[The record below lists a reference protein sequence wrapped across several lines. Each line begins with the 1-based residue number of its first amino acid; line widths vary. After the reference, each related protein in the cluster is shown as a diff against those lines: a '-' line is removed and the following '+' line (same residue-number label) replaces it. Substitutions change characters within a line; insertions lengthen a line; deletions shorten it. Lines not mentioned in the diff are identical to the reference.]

1 MFRNLNF
8 GPRRWRGFLFG
19 SLLLQAYS
27 GTWYHDGEMKAGGGD
42 GLLSRWMLSLLVIS
56 LPLTVIGEW
65 LHWSEIL
72 LFWLACLAIIPLAGL
87 MGQATESIAILSG
100 PRIGGL
106 LNATFGNAVELII
119 GFFAIR
125 QGLVQVVQ
133 ASLTGSILGNLLL
146 VAGLS
151 FLIGGIRYPIQTFN
165 RLAAGTNASM
175 MLIGVVIAL
184 VIPAIFTL
192 QRPAIGVELSVGVAA
207 ITWVLY
213 LLGLFFSLFTHRN
226 IFNYAQDLSDE
237 EAPWG
242 MARSVGV
249 LVVATLAVAYESE
262 ILVGTIEHVSKAF
275 GWSDVFI
282 GVIVVAIIGNAA
294 EHSSAVL
301 MAWRD
306 RMDVSLEIAI
316 GSSLQIAMFVAPL
329 LVFTSLAV
337 GNPMT
342 LVFSWPEIAAMVLG
356 VALITLLSL
365 DGKSNWLEGAM
376 ALGAYVI
383 MGIGFYLI

>member
-1 MFRNLNF
+1 M
-8 GPRRWRGFLFG
+8 
-19 SLLLQAYS
+19 
-27 GTWYHDGEMKAGGGD
+27 
-42 GLLSRWMLSLLVIS
+42 SRWMLWMLVVS

-65 LHWSEIL
+65 LHWSQTL

-175 MLIGVVIAL
+175 MMIGVVIAL
-184 VIPAIFTL
+184 VIPAIFTY
-192 QRPAIGVELSVGVAA
+192 QRPEIGIQLSIGVAA
-207 ITWVLY
+207 VSLLLY

-226 IFNYAQDLSDE
+226 VFNYTENLPDE

-242 MARSVGV
+242 MIRA
-249 LVVATLAVAYESE
+249 LVVLAASTVAVAYESE
-262 ILVGTIEHVSKAF
+262 LLVKTIDHVSRSF
-275 GWSDVFI
+275 GWSEVFI

-294 EHSSAVL
+294 EHSSAVW
-301 MAWRD
+301 MAWRN

-316 GSSLQIAMFVAPL
+316 GSSLQIAMFVAPIL
-329 LVFTSLAV
+329 LFTSLAA
-337 GNPMT
+337 GHPMT
-342 LVFSWPEIAAMVLG
+342 LVFSWPEIASMVLG
-356 VALITLLSL
+356 VALITLLSI

-376 ALGAYVI
+376 ALGAYFI
-383 MGIGFYLI
+383 MGLGFYLM

>member
-1 MFRNLNF
+1 
-8 GPRRWRGFLFG
+8 
-19 SLLLQAYS
+19 
-27 GTWYHDGEMKAGGGD
+27 MKAGGGD
-42 GLLSRWMLSLLVIS
+42 ELLSRWMVWLLVIS

-87 MGQATESIAILSG
+87 MGQATESIAIRSG

-175 MLIGVVIAL
+175 MMIGVVIAL

-192 QRPAIGVELSVGVAA
+192 QRPAIGLELSVGVAI
-207 ITWVLY
+207 ITWLLY

-226 IFNYAQDLSDE
+226 IFNYTQDLSAE

-242 MARSVGV
+242 MARSLGV
-249 LVVATLAVAYESE
+249 LVAATLAVAYESE